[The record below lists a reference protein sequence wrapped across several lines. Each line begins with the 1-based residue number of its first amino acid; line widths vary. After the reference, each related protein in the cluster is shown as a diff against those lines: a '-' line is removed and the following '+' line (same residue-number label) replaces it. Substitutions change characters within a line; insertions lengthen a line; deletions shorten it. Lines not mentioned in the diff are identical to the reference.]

1 MCFLLQNEKN
11 IVWDSK
17 YWWKMTQFCCAYEK
31 LEQKHKLN
39 IWLSV
44 FFQDYFENL
53 VFLLLLVEL
62 RTMDKVSE
70 YLSLQKAIFMICFM
84 IFLISFNFF
93 IAVQY
98 MVSVNSFSR
107 DYFSQLLCVVS
118 ARKCLSWEIKF
129 LQPNGYHFVLLGPID
144 HENKYE
150 ILGFWVLCSWYTP
163 RFFREF

>member
-44 FFQDYFENL
+44 FFQDCFENL

-70 YLSLQKAIFMICFM
+70 YLSLEKAIFMICFM
-84 IFLISFNFF
+84 IFFIS

-98 MVSVNSFSR
+98 MVSMNSFSR
-107 DYFSQLLCVVS
+107 DYFSHLLCVVS
-118 ARKCLSWEIKF
+118 ARKCPSWEIKF

-144 HENKYE
+144 HENKNE

>member
-1 MCFLLQNEKN
+1 
-11 IVWDSK
+11 
-17 YWWKMTQFCCAYEK
+17 MTQFCCAYEK

-44 FFQDYFENL
+44 FFQAFFENL

-70 YLSLQKAIFMICFM
+70 YLSLQKAIFIICFM
-84 IFLISFNFF
+84 IFFIS
-93 IAVQY
+93 IALQY
-98 MVSVNSFSR
+98 MVSMNSFSR
-107 DYFSQLLCVVS
+107 DYFSHLLCVVS
-118 ARKCLSWEIKF
+118 ACKCPSWEIQF

-144 HENKYE
+144 HENKNE
-150 ILGFWVLCSWYTP
+150 ILGFWVLCSWCTP

>member
-1 MCFLLQNEKN
+1 
-11 IVWDSK
+11 
-17 YWWKMTQFCCAYEK
+17 MTQFCCAYEK

-44 FFQDYFENL
+44 FFQAFFENL

-70 YLSLQKAIFMICFM
+70 YLSLEKAIFIICFM
-84 IFLISFNFF
+84 IFFIS
-93 IAVQY
+93 IALQY
-98 MVSVNSFSR
+98 MVSMNSFSR
-107 DYFSQLLCVVS
+107 DCFSHLLCVVS
-118 ARKCLSWEIKF
+118 ACKCPSWEIQF

-144 HENKYE
+144 HENKNE

>member
-1 MCFLLQNEKN
+1 
-11 IVWDSK
+11 
-17 YWWKMTQFCCAYEK
+17 MTQFCCAYEK
-31 LEQKHKLN
+31 LEQKHNLN

-44 FFQDYFENL
+44 FFQAFFENL

-70 YLSLQKAIFMICFM
+70 YLSLQKAIFIICFM
-84 IFLISFNFF
+84 IFFIS

-98 MVSVNSFSR
+98 VVSMNSFSR
-107 DYFSQLLCVVS
+107 DYFSHFLCVVS
-118 ARKCLSWEIKF
+118 ACKCPSWEIQF

-144 HENKYE
+144 HENKNE
-150 ILGFWVLCSWYTP
+150 ILEFWVLCSWYTP

>member
-1 MCFLLQNEKN
+1 
-11 IVWDSK
+11 
-17 YWWKMTQFCCAYEK
+17 MTQFCCAYEK

-44 FFQDYFENL
+44 FFQAFFENL

-70 YLSLQKAIFMICFM
+70 YLSLEKAIFIICFM
-84 IFLISFNFF
+84 IFFIS
-93 IAVQY
+93 IALQY
-98 MVSVNSFSR
+98 MVSMNSFSR
-107 DYFSQLLCVVS
+107 DCFSHLLCVVS
-118 ARKCLSWEIKF
+118 ACKCPSWEIQF

-144 HENKYE
+144 HENKNE
-150 ILGFWVLCSWYTP
+150 ILGFWVLCSWCTP